1 MVRRS
6 GYRFADKNMR
16 HSTNL
21 EPIRF
26 NLIRYGSNGRQT
38 WFSPR
43 PSSKAPSSSTSIR
56 TGTAVRT
63 QRLGSMLSFL
73 LKYVRVEATHK
84 TACGLEMHFHPTT
97 LKDAWLIDL
106 QPARD
111 ERGFFARTFCLHE
124 FSAHGLET
132 SFPQHSISVSPRRG
146 TLRGMHFQREPHAEV
161 KLVRCMKGEIWDVI
175 IDLRAELADI
185 LPLAKLRTFR
195 GEPTPVVH
203 PQGVRARL
211 SNTYGRRRGE
221 LSDLRRSTF
230 PKPRTGSDTMIRPF
244 RSSGLFRLP

>member
-1 MVRRS
+1 MVFTETKLK
-6 GYRFADKNMR
+6 GAFIIHLDQDR
-16 HSTNL
+16 H
-21 EPIRF
+21 
-26 NLIRYGSNGRQT
+26 GSPHPT
-38 WFSPR
+38 PW
-43 PSSKAPSSSTSIR
+43 
-56 TGTAVRT
+56 
-63 QRLGSMLSFL
+63 LMLSFL

-175 IDLRAELADI
+175 IDLRADSPTFCRWQNFELSAEN
-185 LPLAKLRTFR
+185 L
-195 GEPTPVVH
+195 TPVVH

-211 SNTYGRRRGE
+211 SNTYG
-221 LSDLRRSTF
+221 
-230 PKPRTGSDTMIRPF
+230 
-244 RSSGLFRLP
+244 